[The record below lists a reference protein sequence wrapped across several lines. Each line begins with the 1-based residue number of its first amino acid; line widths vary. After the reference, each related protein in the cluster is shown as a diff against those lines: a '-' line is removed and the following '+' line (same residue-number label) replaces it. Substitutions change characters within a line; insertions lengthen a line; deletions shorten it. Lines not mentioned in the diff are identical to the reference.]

1 MLEEERIIHL
11 FFFELIGFIM
21 RKIVR
26 SIAIVVLSL
35 VLGSAAVANTNGE
48 VRPHPS
54 YPECNYYPILNSKG
68 EVLYWN
74 FKGYC
79 ERAACAAAPRDC

>member
-1 MLEEERIIHL
+1 MSHFVSDVDVEPIGYIML
-11 FFFELIGFIM
+11 
-21 RKIVR
+21 KITR
-26 SIAIVVLSL
+26 LAAPLVLSL
-35 VLGSAAVANTNGE
+35 VLATTAIANTNGE

-68 EVLYWN
+68 ETLYWN

-79 ERAACAAAPRDC
+79 YRAACAADSEQC